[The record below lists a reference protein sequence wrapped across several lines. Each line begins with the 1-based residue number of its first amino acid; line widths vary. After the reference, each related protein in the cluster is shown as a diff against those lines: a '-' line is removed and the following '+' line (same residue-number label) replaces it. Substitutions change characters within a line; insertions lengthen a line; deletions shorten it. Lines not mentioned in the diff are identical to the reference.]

1 MRTKLKRALFGMMA
15 GIMVANT
22 PLTVLADYQ
31 PVASTSEETSD
42 KKTPAASDSSG
53 KTEESENIL
62 ETKDLYQYFTDME
75 EKDREETIAGLSDEE
90 SYELVILL
98 QYEYINTFSKAQS
111 LELYKEVV
119 DGYWKT
125 IPEQKTDEEKKEYA
139 SQLSDWK
146 ERAFEY
152 VDTEEKDAVA
162 YEKSLYNEKEYAK
175 DLHQILKTYVEE
187 KDNTEKQAESEE
199 AYESLKTQI
208 FSGGGYKS
216 GYLNR

>member
-15 GIMVANT
+15 GLMVANT

-31 PVASTSEETSD
+31 PVASSEETSD
-42 KKTPAASDSSG
+42 KRTSVVSDSSE
-53 KTEESENIL
+53 KTEEPENIL
-62 ETKDLYQYFTDME
+62 ETKDLYQYFTDMK

-98 QYEYINTFSKAQS
+98 QYEYINTFSKTQS

-125 IPEQKTDEEKKEYA
+125 IPEQKTDKEKKEYA

-146 ERAFEY
+146 EKAFEY
-152 VDTEEKDAVA
+152 VDTEEKDAAA
-162 YEKSLYNEKEYAK
+162 YEKSLYKEKEYAK
-175 DLHQILKTYVEE
+175 GLHQILKSYAEE
-187 KDNTEKQAESEE
+187 KEDAEKLAESEK
-199 AYESLKTQI
+199 AYETLKDQN

-216 GYLNR
+216 EYLNR